1 MLSWEPVRTCVLFDA
16 VSVPHSPAPPDELW
30 PHWPKLVPSAPS
42 ELKQLA
48 WASNAAMRILITT
61 DYSVHTVIT
70 CSNHLIHGCQ
80 GDPSFD
86 PLNLS
91 E

>member
-1 MLSWEPVRTCVLFDA
+1 MDLVLSWESVRTCVLFDA

-61 DYSVHTVIT
+61 DYSVQKSHAQTISFMAVREIPR
-70 CSNHLIHGCQ
+70 LI
-80 GDPSFD
+80 
-86 PLNLS
+86 L
-91 E
+91 